1 MTRHCGTIHPVI
13 RRYLQ
18 LPKAERRDLYSAAWR
33 LLVVRI
39 LLLFGIQR
47 SLDWLG
53 GTAAANPPTPG
64 HTIWQRRAKA
74 LRRVGARLPG
84 VACLARA
91 VALRW
96 WMRAHGLD
104 ARILIGVRPGEDGV
118 ASHAWVELDGH
129 PVDDHPD
136 HVRGFQLI
144 FSA

>member
-1 MTRHCGTIHPVI
+1 MSK
-13 RRYLQ
+13 RYRQ
-18 LPKAERRDLYSAAWR
+18 LPAPERRDLYAAAWR
-33 LLVVRI
+33 LLVVRL
-39 LLLFGIQR
+39 LLLFGIRR
-47 SLDWLG
+47 SVSWLN
-53 GTAAANPPTPG
+53 GTAPAAASMTG
-64 HTIWQRRAKA
+64 LELWQRRATA
-74 LRRVGARLPG
+74 LKRVGARLPG
-84 VACLARA
+84 VECLARA

-104 ARILIGVRPGEDGV
+104 ARIHIGVRPGEDGV